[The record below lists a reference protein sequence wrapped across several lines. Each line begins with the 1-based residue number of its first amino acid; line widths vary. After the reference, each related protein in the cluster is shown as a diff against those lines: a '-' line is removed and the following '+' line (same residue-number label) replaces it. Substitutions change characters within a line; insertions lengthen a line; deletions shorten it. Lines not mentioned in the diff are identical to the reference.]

1 MSHFSTVLLILPW
14 HTGVARMISR
24 GIYTFCFP
32 GHEWD
37 IFWCDLSISEIAKH
51 HGSNIKGAIGFL
63 GRNDLASAAKSL
75 NIPLINL
82 HGGRP
87 FLDIP
92 QVGVNDREIG
102 MMAARHLMDC
112 GYRTFAY
119 VGIPGIDFS
128 DQRQMGFQQELN
140 NRGFSMAV
148 FDPAGKYKK
157 PPGPS
162 FEKEGVRE
170 PLYRWVQS
178 ITQPCGVF
186 CVNDVWARNLSM
198 VCRYARLN
206 VPEQIGILGADDDDL
221 HCLGAYP
228 PISSIQQPF
237 EQVGFE
243 TAKMLDRLMS
253 KQTMEHVRVDLPP
266 SGVTIRQSTNL
277 LLMEDHQIA
286 SALRF
291 MRERALT
298 SIEVEQA
305 ARHAGLSRRLFERR
319 FKAAVGRSPG
329 QEIVRLKIEAA
340 KERLRTT
347 DQTLQQ
353 IAEEI
358 GFNSGIYLSE
368 IFKTKVGMSPGN
380 YRRQFRTC

>member
-1 MSHFSTVLLILPW
+1 MSIYSSVLLVLPW
-14 HTGVARMISR
+14 NSGVARLISR
-24 GIYTFCFP
+24 GIYTYCFP

-37 IFWCDLSISEIAKH
+37 IQWSNLSVADIEKH
-51 HGSNIKGAIGFL
+51 RVLRIDGLIGFL
-63 GRNDLASAAKSL
+63 GRDDLASAAKAL
-75 NIPLINL
+75 RVPLINL

-87 FLDIP
+87 FMKIP

-102 MMAARHLMDC
+102 IMAARHLMDC
-112 GYRTFAY
+112 GYKSFAY

-128 DQRQMGFQQELN
+128 VQRLGGFSQELK
-140 NRGFSMAV
+140 NRGYSVSV
-148 FDPAGKYKK
+148 FNPTAKYAK
-157 PPGPS
+157 PPGRA
-162 FEKEGVRE
+162 FEKEGLRE
-170 PLYRWVQS
+170 PLYRWVHGIQ
-178 ITQPCGVF
+178 QPCGVF

-198 VCRYARLN
+198 VCRYAQIN
-206 VPEQIGILGADDDDL
+206 VPEQIGILGADDDDI

-237 EQVGFE
+237 EQVGYE
-243 TAKMLDRLMS
+243 AARMLDQLMN
-253 KQTMEHVRVDLPP
+253 KKPTGAMRMDLPP
-266 SGVTIRQSTNL
+266 SGITVRQSTNV

-286 SALRF
+286 SSLRF
-291 MRERALT
+291 MHEHALT
-298 SIEVEQA
+298 SIEVDQA

-319 FKAAVGRSPG
+319 FKATVGRSPG

-358 GFNSGIYLSE
+358 GFTSGIYLSE
-368 IFKTKVGMSPGN
+368 IFKNKTGLSPGA
-380 YRRQFRTC
+380 YRRQFRTR